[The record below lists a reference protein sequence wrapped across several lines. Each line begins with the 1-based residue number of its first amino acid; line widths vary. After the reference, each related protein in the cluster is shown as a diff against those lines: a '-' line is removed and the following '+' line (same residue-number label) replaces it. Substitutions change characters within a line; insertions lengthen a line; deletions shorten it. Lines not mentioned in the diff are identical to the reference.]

1 MALVTLT
8 VLEGPVGLRGQTFR
22 LQTPVCI
29 GREGDGVNHLQLN
42 DERVSRV
49 HAKLQD
55 DHGAIL
61 FTDAGSTNGSRIN
74 GHPVQVRVL
83 LPGDHLQLGRCTLL
97 FGSPEEIRQR
107 AHATGIPIV
116 PMRVSDAVVIS
127 ETLHPVLPDPSAG
140 RNADPEYDVLPL
152 FHGQCPPLPQTLTP
166 VQRARLS
173 DLLMYVHEALHMVVK
188 DAQEA
193 AHDTQQ
199 ANGKNSP
206 MLCPWPRFQ
215 NLLQVERDLAV
226 LIHHVGETDSG
237 AAEGGNKQSGSL

>member
-29 GREGDGVNHLQLN
+29 GREGDGVNQLQLN

-55 DHGAIL
+55 DHGSIL

-74 GHPVQVRVL
+74 GHPVQCRVL

-97 FGSPEEIRQR
+97 FGTSEEIRQR
-107 AHATGIPIV
+107 GQSLGIPVV
-116 PMRVSDAVVIS
+116 PLRISDAIVIS
-127 ETLHPVLPDPSAG
+127 ETLNPAHAAVPAG
-140 RNADPEYDVLPL
+140 RNTDPEYDVLPL
-152 FHGQCPPLPQTLTP
+152 FHGHCPPLPQTLTP
-166 VQRARLS
+166 LQRARLS
-173 DLLMYVHEALHMVVK
+173 DLLMYVHEALHMIIK

-193 AHDTQQ
+193 EGQNTIMQF
-199 ANGKNSP
+199 
-206 MLCPWPRFQ
+206 PWQRFQ
-215 NLLQVERDLAV
+215 NLLQIQRNLAL
-226 LIHHVGETDSG
+226 LIHQVGDAENSADRGG
-237 AAEGGNKQSGSL
+237 AEEGS